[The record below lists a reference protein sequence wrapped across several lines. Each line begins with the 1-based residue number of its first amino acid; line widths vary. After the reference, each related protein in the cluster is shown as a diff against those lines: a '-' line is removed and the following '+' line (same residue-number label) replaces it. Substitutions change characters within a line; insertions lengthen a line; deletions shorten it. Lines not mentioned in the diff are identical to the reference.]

1 MHFKGLSVM
10 FQSSLLKITISLTTM
25 MLCGKAIL
33 LHNLNF
39 QINFKTMQHTQT

>member
-1 MHFKGLSVM
+1 M

-33 LHNLNF
+33 LHNSNF
-39 QINFKTMQHTQT
+39 QINFKTMQHTQQGTENAKA